1 MIYIISFIIKKN
13 LLLLLQVP
21 LFINYILEGKK
32 SQVKDEV
39 PKFSRV
45 KFLKW
50 IELLGTIMYSGHKK
64 TLPLILKD
72 IFQEN
77 KKKQEFKVMVYDEI
91 NKRILSE

>member
-1 MIYIISFIIKKN
+1 M
-13 LLLLLQVP
+13 
-21 LFINYILEGKK
+21 
-32 SQVKDEV
+32 